1 MIGSH
6 FALRSSSSTGGEV
19 DPVWYELIIGMIVY
33 FLLVPLMDHVDGG

>member
-6 FALRSSSSTGGEV
+6 FALLWSSSTGAEA

-33 FLLVPLMDHVDGG
+33 FCWFH